1 MRRVL
6 RHRSHRCPPSSPVH
20 GCGTCCPMSSA
31 GQTPWCPVD
40 LLPAHGSC
48 IPSTVTGLGHRIPK
62 TPWMPP
68 CAWISKGNPVPGR
81 NLPQPPPG
89 GGVPTHKAQ
98 TYSLP
103 GPTCMRNGSLPMA
116 GAMAKAK
123 KGTLIW
129 IPWSDSQL
137 CSHATPEPRNRV
149 SRPSGRAG
157 LRVSMPYFSSEVQVR
172 AHRLGRLLGGLRVAG
187 STPAKQPK
195 PAYLELPGR
204 THQFYAAGISAFSDR
219 GWPLQAPWVLHD
231 WISQSPSLVWPD
243 DRAWVMV
250 TEVDYDST
258 IIAGS
263 QELVTEL
270 LETDRVEAFAVGE
283 DVEEYLWVIPEW
295 RWSQPPGECP
305 GLWSERCRGP
315 AAPPWLQDRSA

>member
-1 MRRVL
+1 MCLDIEREPGSWAELAAATSRR
-6 RHRSHRCPPSSPVH
+6 RGPY
-20 GCGTCCPMSSA
+20 TQSA
-31 GQTPWCPVD
+31 D
-40 LLPAHGSC
+40 ILPARTNVHEEWFTADGWRYGQSEEGNLDLDTLERLAAVL
-48 IPSTVTGLGHRIPK
+48 SRHTG
-62 TPWMPP
+62 
-68 CAWISKGNPVPGR
+68 
-81 NLPQPPPG
+81 
-89 GGVPTHKAQ
+89 
-98 TYSLP
+98 
-103 GPTCMRNGSLPMA
+103 
-116 GAMAKAK
+116 
-123 KGTLIW
+123 
-129 IPWSDSQL
+129 
-137 CSHATPEPRNRV
+137 TPE
-149 SRPSGRAG
+149 SGVAAIWEG
-157 LRVSMPYFSSEVQVR
+157 WGSGVSMPYFSSEVQVR
-172 AHRLGRLLGGLRVAG
+172 AHRLGRLLGGLRAAR

-195 PAYLELPGR
+195 PACLELPGR

-219 GWPLQAPWVLHD
+219 GWPLQAPWILHD

-283 DVEEYLWVIPEW
+283 DVEEYLWAIPER

-305 GLWSERCRGP
+305 GLWPARCRGP